1 MLYPG
6 KQRPCPKALAL
17 AGQALFVLL
26 NYQFSVFKQFSNE
39 FSKNPALPLLQF

>member
-17 AGQALFVLL
+17 AGQALFVLG
-26 NYQFSVFKQFSNE
+26 NTAHHKY
-39 FSKNPALPLLQF
+39 KNTNTKK